1 MATRFL
7 TDAELR
13 LQHGEAAIHRRA
25 VRDGS
30 GVEADGVVEGAILRA
45 ESKATAILLG
55 RFTDAQIPNEDD
67 DRPASPWLKELVGKL
82 ALFNLEDHYDKR
94 SDKVVEDAAIAVA
107 DLKRISAGQLS
118 AVLEDSPA
126 VDSSRAVVLVSK
138 RSASLR
144 DQPITLPAMDGWG
157 HR

>member
-30 GVEADGVVEGAILRA
+30 GVEGDGVVEGAILRA
-45 ESKATAILLG
+45 ESKAVAILLG
-55 RFTDAQIPNEDD
+55 RFTDEQIPALPED
-67 DRPASPWLKELVGKL
+67 ASPFLKSLVGKL
-82 ALFNLEDHYDKR
+82 ALYNLEDHYDAR
-94 SDKVVEDAAIAVA
+94 SGKVIADYNEAVA
-107 DLKRISAGQLS
+107 DLRGISAGQLS

-126 VDSSRAVVLVSK
+126 VDSSRPVVLVSR

-144 DQPITLPAMDGWG
+144 EQPITLEAMDGWG
-157 HR
+157 HPR